1 MEKIKSFLISNGYDI
16 YSLDNTIEG
25 DNEFLHILIVKKD
38 EEKYLLRNSV
48 KCYFDRWANS
58 GIEFYVSSEDEVI
71 NYFSDKNKCI
81 PDAVK
86 ELVYTVVEEAIWNN
100 SDDNIIKMID
110 GLYSLVN
117 QTE

>member
-1 MEKIKSFLISNGYDI
+1 M
-16 YSLDNTIEG
+16 
-25 DNEFLHILIVKKD
+25 
-38 EEKYLLRNSV
+38 
-48 KCYFDRWANS
+48 
-58 GIEFYVSSEDEVI
+58 I

-86 ELVYTVVEEAIWNN
+86 ELVYTVVEEAVWNN

-110 GLYSLVN
+110 GLYSLVY